1 MRLKLRPLRWFQLVW
16 DASLSNPSIDCQ
28 SGANRLPVCLSV
40 SQSFSQ
46 SVNWQRHRQ
55 SDRQSNQIIAP
66 CAVDNCHR
74 VSPYLPSYL
83 LSLSLSLSACLC
95 IPLCVCPSVIQV
107 FATIL
112 FEHSSQ
118 TACAQLIPSLFSLD
132 DPRIKRTFARSH
144 FRFDRYIG
152 PIYICTIYSYL
163 QYLYALLG
171 NSRLGCEPNTLR
183 LSLARKYFLCPLTVP
198 CSLCRVLAAAF

>member
-66 CAVDNCHR
+66 STVDNCHR
-74 VSPYLPSYL
+74 VSPYLPSV
-83 LSLSLSLSACLC
+83 SLSLSLS
-95 IPLCVCPSVIQV
+95 VCPSVIQV

-118 TACAQLIPSLFSLD
+118 TACALLIPSLFSLD

-152 PIYICTIYSYL
+152 PIYIRTIYSYL

-198 CSLCRVLAAAF
+198 CSHCRVLAAAF

>member
-1 MRLKLRPLRWFQLVW
+1 MRLKLRPFRWFQLVW

-28 SGANRLPVCLSV
+28 SARDDQTTSLSV
-40 SQSFSQ
+40 PHSFSQ

-66 CAVDNCHR
+66 SAVDNCHR
-74 VSPYLPSYL
+74 VSPYLASYQVF
-83 LSLSLSLSACLC
+83 LSLSVSLPVLLIVCPSR
-95 IPLCVCPSVIQV
+95 CPSVIQV

-112 FEHSSQ
+112 LEHSSQ

-152 PIYICTIYSYL
+152 RIYAQYIWYL
-163 QYLYALLG
+163 VSAVSVCVSPWQFEA
-171 NSRLGCEPNTLR
+171 SV
-183 LSLARKYFLCPLTVP
+183 SLFPWVWTQHFEIISGA
-198 CSLCRVLAAAF
+198 

>member
-1 MRLKLRPLRWFQLVW
+1 MSVSQGKTGYQSVC
-16 DASLSNPSIDCQ
+16 PSV
-28 SGANRLPVCLSV
+28 SPSV
-40 SQSFSQ
+40 SQST
-46 SVNWQRHRQ
+46 
-55 SDRQSNQIIAP
+55 DRGTDSRT
-66 CAVDNCHR
+66 DNPIKLSR
-74 VSPYLPSYL
+74 LALLTIVTGYLPTYL
-83 LSLSLSLSACLC
+83 ASISLSFSVCPSL
-95 IPLCVCPSVIQV
+95 CPSVIQV

-152 PIYICTIYSYL
+152 PIYIRTIYSYL

-198 CSLCRVLAAAF
+198 CSLCRVLCAVFLRPLFSTKL